1 MADDSQISIDLC
13 EMETEL
19 EAGAVKLGLGGVQ
32 DARCG
37 GLACAGCI
45 QATPRWR
52 GAGQSASLSLAFS
65 VCLFLSLTITF
76 SVSISPLCPLDL
88 EVLSDCEDAAVTC
101 HLIHCVCVALCL

>member
-65 VCLFLSLTITF
+65 VCLFLSLSLSLSLF
-76 SVSISPLCPLDL
+76 PSLLYPL
-88 EVLSDCEDAAVTC
+88 
-101 HLIHCVCVALCL
+101 